1 MRVKYNTHNV
11 IVTSKRLVI
20 CKLLIHKDAVYLINV
35 MLVTV
40 NTKTVKFYKSWYLSQ
55 LSTQLRRSPTAA
67 VICPSP

>member
-40 NTKTVKFYKSWYLSQ
+40 NAKPVKFYKSWYLS
-55 LSTQLRRSPTAA
+55 
-67 VICPSP
+67 